1 MTEDPLTEA
10 RELAF
15 LLVRAAERA
24 KDDFAHAISGF
35 DVSVPVARALLTLDS
50 PAPMRVLAD
59 QLSCDQSYV
68 TSLADDLEARGLAT
82 REAGQDRRV
91 KVLTLTP
98 KGRALRHTVSDLFE
112 RHATGLVSRHI
123 LSSATLV
130 EMNDSLRLI
139 ERYWA
144 DQIRYIY

>member
-98 KGRALRHTVSDLFE
+98 KGVAMRVQLSDAVA
-112 RHATGLVSRHI
+112 RSSAVMTQ
-123 LSSATLV
+123 LSSAQR
-130 EMNDSLRLI
+130 DGLRRLLS
-139 ERYWA
+139 A
-144 DQIRYIY
+144 LASD